1 MPVFFVRD
9 CVRCNTKKVQHI
21 VCGQNNVSNGG
32 FDWEVAGSC
41 SNCCRSS
48 LYNYRMRSTGTH
60 PTHVDGNIES
70 RGSLDDSAV
79 RIAAVSVI
87 LPNEIPDRIAGLF
100 REANECRQMTWYEAS
115 GAMFRKTLDV
125 ATKHIYS
132 HDARLEGKQ
141 PAQALRVRIKSL
153 GEMGVL
159 DQDIVELADVAAL
172 DGNDATHD
180 VDPYTKEEA
189 EALED
194 LTLDL
199 LDRLFVRP
207 AKIAAVKAK
216 QIAAGVRPA

>member
-1 MPVFFVRD
+1 MELSE
-9 CVRCNTKKVQHI
+9 HI
-21 VCGQNNVSNGG
+21 P
-32 FDWEVAGSC
+32 E
-41 SNCCRSS
+41 
-48 LYNYRMRSTGTH
+48 
-60 PTHVDGNIES
+60 
-70 RGSLDDSAV
+70 
-79 RIAAVSVI
+79 
-87 LPNEIPDRIAGLF
+87 RIAGLF
-100 REANECRQMTWYEAS
+100 REANECRQMTWYEAA
-115 GAMFRKTLDV
+115 GAMYRKTLDV

-132 HDARLEGKQ
+132 HDARLKDKE

-153 GEMGVL
+153 GEMKIL
-159 DQDIVELADVAAL
+159 DGDIVELADVAAL

-216 QIAAGVRPA
+216 QIAAGVRSAT